1 MSLHDYW
8 TPELTTNTSVGLK
21 RSGMHF
27 VPAADVAIGDII
39 STGGPSSYYDFPV
52 GAQTLND
59 LMEYKAYGS
68 WGADSIHLKD
78 IMKAAYRWGEKSG
91 TTKDY
96 DARKI
101 MYYAARLLL
110 HYGGTDAVREA
121 LTKMLNDPQFKHK
134 GA

>member
-8 TPELTTNTSVGLK
+8 TPEEEPKYTFHKEGVALSNDVTS
-21 RSGMHF
+21 
-27 VPAADVAIGDII
+27 IGDII
-39 STGGPSSYYDFPV
+39 STGGPSSYYDFPA
-52 GAQTLND
+52 GAITLND
-59 LMEYKAYGS
+59 LMEHKAYTS

-78 IMKAAYRWGEKSG
+78 IMKAAFRWGEKSG

-110 HYGGTDAVREA
+110 HYGGIDAVQDT